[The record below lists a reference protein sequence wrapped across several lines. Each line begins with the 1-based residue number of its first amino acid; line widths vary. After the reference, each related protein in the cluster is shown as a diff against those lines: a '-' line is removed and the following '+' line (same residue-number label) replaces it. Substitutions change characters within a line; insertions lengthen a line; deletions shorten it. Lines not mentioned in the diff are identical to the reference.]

1 MGIDRRVQRTRKLLR
16 DALMA
21 LILEKGFDAI
31 TVQDITDRAN
41 LGRATLYL
49 HYKDKEDLLIQS
61 LQDGMDELIAIVEEQ
76 RRNDPNSTREQAFRI
91 AFEHAAANAELYRVL
106 FSGQGAANILIRIR
120 EYIATVIHET
130 IKETLA
136 AQAEDFPVEI
146 ASQFV
151 SGALLMLLEW
161 WLRNDMPYTPDQMA
175 SMVTTLV
182 LPGLRQAFGR
192 DTLFQRG

>member
-76 RRNDPNSTREQAFRI
+76 RRSDPNATSIRGFGI
-91 AFEHAAANAELYRVL
+91 AFDHAAANAELYRVL

-130 IKETLA
+130 IKETLV
-136 AQAEDFPVEI
+136 AQGEDFPVEV

-161 WLRNDMPYTPDQMA
+161 WLRNNMPYTPDQMA

>member
-1 MGIDRRVQRTRKLLR
+1 MTVDRRVQRTRQLLR

-21 LILEKGFDAI
+21 LILDKGFEAI

-61 LQDGMDELIAIVEEQ
+61 LQEGMDELIAIIEQ
-76 RRNDPNSTREQAFRI
+76 RRRDNPDATPEMAFGL
-91 AFEHAAANAELYRVL
+91 AFQHAAAHADLYRVL
-106 FSGQGAANILIRIR
+106 FSGQGSGAILVQIR
-120 EYIATVIHET
+120 EYISTVIGDA
-130 IKETLA
+130 IRGNLA
-136 AQAEDFPVEI
+136 SENGRFPVEI

-161 WLRNDMPYTPDQMA
+161 WLREEMPYTPDEMA
-175 SMVTTLV
+175 GMVTTLV
-182 LPGLRQAFGR
+182 LPGLRNAFGR
-192 DTLFQRG
+192 DTLFH

>member
-1 MGIDRRVQRTRKLLR
+1 VGIDRRVQRTRKLLR